1 MVKKGAEENKEVIGK
16 NNSAW
21 ILKSE
26 EKNSVFD
33 TKNRDRMTNQNYRTN
48 QKSLIM
54 SSNTKR
60 KIYSVSLLSLFS
72 DVSLLLLK
80 ISASLFCI
88 SLIIPSVYGK
98 KTITN
103 IILIISYDRKSKL
116 LQLFSYFV
124 ISKLVGR
131 LTQLLI
137 QLFNF
142 KSCNIHL
149 ITQAPL

>member
-1 MVKKGAEENKEVIGK
+1 MVKKGAEKNKEVIGK

-33 TKNRDRMTNQNYRTN
+33 TKNRDRMTNHNYRTN

-60 KIYSVSLLSLFS
+60 KIKFISLS

-80 ISASLFCI
+80 ISASLCCI

-98 KTITN
+98 KIITN
-103 IILIISYDRKSKL
+103 IILIMSCEKKSNFPQLKWQYRFYQPGLCVMIS
-116 LQLFSYFV
+116 
-124 ISKLVGR
+124 
-131 LTQLLI
+131 
-137 QLFNF
+137 
-142 KSCNIHL
+142 NIYL
-149 ITQAPL
+149 CLKAY

>member
-1 MVKKGAEENKEVIGK
+1 MVKKGAEKHKEVIGK
-16 NNSAW
+16 NKSAW

-33 TKNRDRMTNQNYRTN
+33 TKNRDRMTNHNYRTN

-60 KIYSVSLLSLFS
+60 KINSISLSLSS

-80 ISASLFCI
+80 ISASLCCI

-98 KTITN
+98 KIITN
-103 IILIISYDRKSKL
+103 IMLMRKEIQNSFNYWYFPILICWSYTIIDTATML
-116 LQLFSYFV
+116 
-124 ISKLVGR
+124 
-131 LTQLLI
+131 
-137 QLFNF
+137 
-142 KSCNIHL
+142 
-149 ITQAPL
+149 

>member
-1 MVKKGAEENKEVIGK
+1 MWWKRCRKNKEVIGK

-60 KIYSVSLLSLFS
+60 KIYSISLLSLSS

-80 ISASLFCI
+80 ISASLCCI

-98 KTITN
+98 KKITN
-103 IILIISYDRKSKL
+103 IILIISYERKSKL
-116 LQLFSYFV
+116 LQLFSYFDINREAHTIIDTV
-124 ISKLVGR
+124 V
-131 LTQLLI
+131 
-137 QLFNF
+137 
-142 KSCNIHL
+142 
-149 ITQAPL
+149 

>member
-1 MVKKGAEENKEVIGK
+1 MVKKGAEKNKEVIGK

-60 KIYSVSLLSLFS
+60 KIYSISLLSLSS

-80 ISASLFCI
+80 ISASLCCI

-98 KTITN
+98 KKKSQILSWSFHTKN
-103 IILIISYDRKSKL
+103 ID
-116 LQLFSYFV
+116 F
-124 ISKLVGR
+124 
-131 LTQLLI
+131 
-137 QLFNF
+137 
-142 KSCNIHL
+142 
-149 ITQAPL
+149 ITQALHNYKQYLSVFEGLLKEFLMMEEMWDIYTHYI

>member
-1 MVKKGAEENKEVIGK
+1 MVKKGAEKNKEVIGK

-33 TKNRDRMTNQNYRTN
+33 TKNRDRMTNHNYRTN

-60 KIYSVSLLSLFS
+60 KINSISLSLSS

-80 ISASLFCI
+80 ISASLCCI

-98 KTITN
+98 KLITN
-103 IILIISYDRKSKL
+103 IIWIMSFKRKFKTPSINTIINTATKL
-116 LQLFSYFV
+116 EN
-124 ISKLVGR
+124 G
-131 LTQLLI
+131 
-137 QLFNF
+137 
-142 KSCNIHL
+142 NIDFINQVFL
-149 ITQAPL
+149 

>member
-1 MVKKGAEENKEVIGK
+1 MVKKGAEKNKEVIGK

-33 TKNRDRMTNQNYRTN
+33 TKNRDRMTNHNYRTN

-60 KIYSVSLLSLFS
+60 KINSISLSLSS

-80 ISASLFCI
+80 ISASLCCI

-98 KTITN
+98 KIITN
-103 IILIISYDRKSKL
+103 IILMRKENPKL
-116 LQLFSYFV
+116 LQLLIFSYLDLL
-124 ISKLVGR
+124 KLYDYWD
-131 LTQLLI
+131 LKMAI
-137 QLFNF
+137 
-142 KSCNIHL
+142 
-149 ITQAPL
+149 

>member
-1 MVKKGAEENKEVIGK
+1 MVKKVQKKNKEVIGK

-60 KIYSVSLLSLFS
+60 KIYSISLLSLSS

-80 ISASLFCI
+80 ISASLCCI

-98 KTITN
+98 KIITN

-116 LQLFSYFV
+116 LQLFSYSD
-124 ISKLVGR
+124 ISKS
-131 LTQLLI
+131 I
-137 QLFNF
+137 
-142 KSCNIHL
+142 
-149 ITQAPL
+149 

>member
-1 MVKKGAEENKEVIGK
+1 MVKKGAEKNKEVIGK

-60 KIYSVSLLSLFS
+60 KIYSISLLSLSS

-80 ISASLFCI
+80 ISASLCCI

-124 ISKLVGR
+124 ISREAHTIIDTVV
-131 LTQLLI
+131 
-137 QLFNF
+137 
-142 KSCNIHL
+142 
-149 ITQAPL
+149 